1 MFKTKEEFAR
11 EKAKMTSVKS
21 SITRSCKTVERLCTR
36 LEEML
41 GKAEFPE
48 ITARKTAQDI
58 IKNKGL
64 IESHLEDLEIK
75 GEALMEVIFGMK
87 AEETAEKDPDKMVK
101 KVSEAEAAS
110 DDRLSTRPLPCSSN
124 FNFAKQNLTSF
135 TFKMPV
141 VTTAAATF
149 SRPVRAP

>member
-1 MFKTKEEFAR
+1 MFRTKEEFAS
-11 EKAKMTSVKS
+11 EKAKMAGVKS
-21 SITRSCKTVERLCTR
+21 SITGCCKTVERQCKR

-41 GKAEFPE
+41 GKAEIPE

-87 AEETAEKDPDKMVK
+87 AEETAEKDLDKMIK
-101 KVSEAEAAS
+101 KVSEDIEEYNFKY
-110 DDRLSTRPLPCSSN
+110 DDSECSYPRRCRQITSTRKANTNHPI
-124 FNFAKQNLTSF
+124 KRT
-135 TFKMPV
+135 K
-141 VTTAAATF
+141 
-149 SRPVRAP
+149 

>member
-1 MFKTKEEFAR
+1 MSFRTKAEFAS
-11 EKAKMTSVKS
+11 EKAKMAGVKS
-21 SITRSCKTVERLCTR
+21 SITRCCKTVERQCKR

-87 AEETAEKDPDKMVK
+87 AEETAEKDLDKMVK
-101 KVSEAEAAS
+101 KVSEDIEEYNLKY
-110 DDRLSTRPLPCSSN
+110 DDLQTVN
-124 FNFAKQNLTSF
+124 
-135 TFKMPV
+135 
-141 VTTAAATF
+141 AATLEG
-149 SRPVRAP
+149 ADKLLH